1 VTSRVRRTGLA
12 LAAAAACAL
21 VLPQAAWAHAALL
34 RTDPQASGT
43 VPSSPA
49 QVSLTFDEAVAPRFA
64 VISVTNARGEQ
75 EATGAPQ
82 ALPSDPDTIAV
93 PVRHV
98 PEGWYLV
105 YWRVISA
112 DGHPVRGAFTFAVGP
127 NPGPA
132 PQFVIPSLSESAATP
147 QLVATR
153 WLVFLSMMIAV
164 GLFSL
169 RAVIARPA
177 AGIAGAPLRSLS
189 VATAIALAAALVA
202 IPAYVLVA
210 TAEFAQRPVYD
221 LPATVPVVRDS
232 NLGRSFTDLEV
243 VLVLFAIA
251 AGALVWVDDG
261 RRRQRSVAALLALTG
276 ACLAAGA
283 ATAVPGLAGHAAQT
297 SPAALSLVLDWTH
310 VTAGAVWLGGLVGL
324 VIVGV
329 RTPAGARVEVLGLVV
344 PRFSRTGLACVL
356 LLIASGV
363 AASIIHL
370 PTLSSLW
377 GTSYGQA
384 ILVKVALLAC
394 ALVAGG
400 INYARTTP
408 RLAAARERNDR
419 GLGESGARLLRR
431 TVRAEVALVSATVLA
446 AMVLSSLPPPAKA
459 LAEVGQ
465 ASAHVGPGSVDRVIH
480 HGPYTLHV
488 HVDPNRA
495 AQPSTFTLGL
505 TQSGKPVTG
514 ARVVLQFAMLDME
527 MGTQAYTMPERSP
540 GIYVRTTPA
549 LVMVGH
555 WGVSF
560 QVEPPGGQPFTVI
573 VVDHAEG

>member
-1 VTSRVRRTGLA
+1 VTSRVRRIAIA
-12 LAAAAACAL
+12 LTIAACAL
-21 VLPQAAWAHAALL
+21 ALPEAAWAHAALL
-34 RTDPQASGT
+34 RTTPQASGT
-43 VPSSPA
+43 IPSSPA
-49 QVSLTFDEAVAPRFA
+49 RVSLTYDEAVAPKFA
-64 VISVTNARGEQ
+64 IISVTNAGGEQ
-75 EATGAPQ
+75 EATASPA

-93 PVRHV
+93 PVRHL

-132 PQFVIPSLSESAATP
+132 PQFVIPSLSESATSP

-153 WLVFLSMMIAV
+153 WLAFLGLMLAV

-177 AGIAGAPLRSLS
+177 AAVAPAPLRALS
-189 VATAIALAAALVA
+189 RATAVALVFALLA
-202 IPAYVLVA
+202 IPLYVLVA
-210 TAEFAQRPVYD
+210 TAEFAQRPFVD
-221 LPATVPVVRDS
+221 LAATVPVVRDS
-232 NLGRSFTDLEV
+232 NLGRSFTDLELV
-243 VLVLFAIA
+243 VALFAVA
-251 AGALVWVDDG
+251 AWAVLWVDDG
-261 RRRQRSVAALLALTG
+261 RRRHRSVAALLALTG
-276 ACLAAGA
+276 ALLAAGA

-310 VTAGAVWLGGLVGL
+310 VTAAAIWLGGLLGV
-324 VIVGV
+324 VILGM
-329 RTPAGARVEVLGLVV
+329 RTPPGERLEVLGLVV
-344 PRFSRTGLACVL
+344 PRFSNTALACVL
-356 LLIASGV
+356 LVIASGV

-400 INYARTTP
+400 INYARTVP
-408 RLAAARERNDR
+408 RLAAARERGDR
-419 GLGESGARLLRR
+419 VLAESGARLLRR
-431 TVRAEVALVSATVLA
+431 CVGTEVALVTATLLA

-459 LAEVGQ
+459 LAEVGR
-465 ASAHVGPGSVDRVIH
+465 ASAHVGPGAVDRVIH
-480 HGPYTLHV
+480 HGSYTLRV

-495 AQPSTFTLGL
+495 AQPSTFTLRLSQNG
-505 TQSGKPVTG
+505 QPVTG
-514 ARVVLQFAMLDME
+514 ARVTLQFAMLDME
-527 MGTQAYTMPERSP
+527 MGTQAYTLPEKAP
-540 GIYVRTTPA
+540 GTYVRTTPA

-555 WGVSF
+555 WGVSY
-560 QVEPPGGQPFTVI
+560 QVEPRGGQPFTVI

>member
-1 VTSRVRRTGLA
+1 MTSRVCRTAIA

-21 VLPQAAWAHAALL
+21 ALPGAAWAHAALL
-34 RTDPQASGT
+34 RTTPQASGT
-43 VPSSPA
+43 IPSSPPR
-49 QVSLTFDEAVAPRFA
+49 VTLTYDEAVAPRFA
-64 VISVTNARGEQ
+64 VVSVTNARGEQ
-75 EATGAPQ
+75 QAVGSPA

-93 PVRHV
+93 PVRRL

-132 PQFVIPSLSESAATP
+132 PQFVIPSLSETAATP
-147 QLVATR
+147 QLIVTR
-153 WLVFLSMMIAV
+153 WLAFLGLMLAV
-164 GLFSL
+164 GLFAL

-177 AGIAGAPLRSLS
+177 AAVNVAPLRALS
-189 VATAIALAAALVA
+189 KATAGAFLFALVA
-202 IPAYVLVA
+202 IPLYVLVA
-210 TAEFAQRPVYD
+210 TAEFAQRPFVD
-221 LPATVPVVRDS
+221 LAATVPVVRDS
-232 NLGRSFTDLEV
+232 NLGRSFTDLEL
-243 VLVLFAIA
+243 VLALFAIA
-251 AGALVWVDDG
+251 AWAVLWVDDG

-276 ACLAAGA
+276 ALLAAGA

-310 VTAGAVWLGGLVGL
+310 VTAAAIWLGGLL
-324 VIVGV
+324 GV
-329 RTPAGARVEVLGLVV
+329 LILGARTPPGERIELLGLVV
-344 PRFSRTGLACVL
+344 PRFSNTALVCVVL
-356 LLIASGV
+356 VIASGV
-363 AASIIHL
+363 AASIVHL

-400 INYARTTP
+400 INYARTVP
-408 RLAAARERNDR
+408 RLAAARERGDR
-419 GLGESGARLLRR
+419 ALAESGARLLRR
-431 TVRAEVALVSATVLA
+431 NVGTEAVLVTATLLA

-465 ASAHVGPGSVDRVIH
+465 ASAHVGPGTVDRVIR
-480 HGPYTLHV
+480 HGPYALRV

-495 AQPSTFTLGL
+495 AQPSTFSLRL
-505 TQSGKPVTG
+505 TQNGQPVTG
-514 ARVVLQFAMLDME
+514 ARVTLQFAMLDME
-527 MGTQAYTMPERSP
+527 MGTQAYTLPERSP
-540 GIYVRTTPA
+540 GTYVRTTPA

-555 WGVSF
+555 WGVSYE
-560 QVEPPGGQPFTVI
+560 VEPRGGQPFTVI

>member
-1 VTSRVRRTGLA
+1 VTSRVRRTA
-12 LAAAAACAL
+12 LAVVVLAGL
-21 VLPQAAWAHAALL
+21 VLALPQAAWAHAALL

-43 VPSSPA
+43 IPSSPA
-49 QVSLTFDEAVAPRFA
+49 QVTLTFDEAVAPRFA
-64 VISVTNARGEQ
+64 VISVTDARGEQ
-75 EATGAPQ
+75 ETTGSPA

-147 QLVATR
+147 QLVVTR

-177 AGIAGAPLRSLS
+177 ARVAGAPLRSLS
-189 VATAIALAAALVA
+189 AATAVALAAALVA
-202 IPAYVLVA
+202 IPVYVLAA
-210 TAEFAQRPVYD
+210 TAEFAQRPFYD
-221 LPATVPVVRDS
+221 LAATVPVVRDS
-232 NLGRSFTDLEV
+232 NLGRAFSDLEV
-243 VLVLFAIA
+243 VLVLFAVA
-251 AGALVWVDDG
+251 AGALLLVDDG
-261 RRRQRSVAALLALTG
+261 RRRQRSVAALLALAG
-276 ACLAAGA
+276 AFLAAGA

-297 SPAALSLVLDWTH
+297 SPAALSLALDWMH

-324 VIVGV
+324 VILGV
-329 RTPAGARVEVLGLVV
+329 RTPAGARVDVLGLVV

-363 AASIIHL
+363 GASIVHL
-370 PTLSSLW
+370 PTVSSLW

-384 ILVKVALLAC
+384 ILAKVALLAC

-408 RLAAARERNDR
+408 RLAAARERHDR

-431 TVRAEVALVSATVLA
+431 TVRAEVLLVSATVLA

-465 ASAHVGPGSVDRVIH
+465 ASAHVGPGAVDRVIH

-495 AQPSTFTLGL
+495 AQPSTFTLAL
-505 TQSGKPVTG
+505 TQNGKPVTG

>member
-1 VTSRVRRTGLA
+1 VCRTAIA

-21 VLPQAAWAHAALL
+21 ALPGAAWAHAALL
-34 RTDPQASGT
+34 RTTPQASGT
-43 VPSSPA
+43 IPSSPPR
-49 QVSLTFDEAVAPRFA
+49 VTLTYDEAVAPKFA
-64 VISVTNARGEQ
+64 VVSVTNARGEQ
-75 EATGAPQ
+75 QAVGSPA

-93 PVRHV
+93 PVRHL

-132 PQFVIPSLSESAATP
+132 PQFVIPSLSETAATP
-147 QLVATR
+147 QLIVTR
-153 WLVFLSMMIAV
+153 WLAFLGLMLAV
-164 GLFSL
+164 GLFAL
-169 RAVIARPA
+169 RAVVARPA
-177 AGIAGAPLRSLS
+177 AAVNVAPLRALS
-189 VATAIALAAALVA
+189 KATAGAFLFALVA
-202 IPAYVLVA
+202 IPLYVLVA
-210 TAEFAQRPVYD
+210 TAEFAQRPFVD
-221 LPATVPVVRDS
+221 LAATVPVVRDS
-232 NLGRSFTDLEV
+232 NLGRSFTDLEL
-243 VLVLFAIA
+243 VLALFAIA
-251 AGALVWVDDG
+251 AWAVLWVDDG

-276 ACLAAGA
+276 ALLAAGA

-310 VTAGAVWLGGLVGL
+310 VTAAAIWLGGLL
-324 VIVGV
+324 GV
-329 RTPAGARVEVLGLVV
+329 LILGARTPPGERIELLGLVV
-344 PRFSRTGLACVL
+344 PRFSNTALVCVVL
-356 LLIASGV
+356 VIASGV
-363 AASIIHL
+363 AASIVHL

-400 INYARTTP
+400 INYARTVP
-408 RLAAARERNDR
+408 RLAAARERGDR
-419 GLGESGARLLRR
+419 TLAESGARLLRR
-431 TVRAEVALVSATVLA
+431 NVGTEVVLVTATLLA

-465 ASAHVGPGSVDRVIH
+465 ASAHVGPGTVDRVIR

-488 HVDPNRA
+488 RVDPNRA
-495 AQPSTFTLGL
+495 AQPSTFSLRL
-505 TQSGKPVTG
+505 TQNGQPVTG
-514 ARVVLQFAMLDME
+514 ARITLQFAMLDME
-527 MGTQAYTMPERSP
+527 MGTQAYTLPERAP
-540 GIYVRTTPA
+540 GTYVRTTPA

-555 WGVSF
+555 WGVSYE
-560 QVEPPGGQPFTVI
+560 VEPRGGQPFTVI

>member
-1 VTSRVRRTGLA
+1 MTDRVRRTGLA
-12 LAAAAACAL
+12 LAVAACVLA
-21 VLPQAAWAHAALL
+21 LPQAAWAHAALL

-43 VPSSPA
+43 VASSPA
-49 QVSLTFDEAVAPRFA
+49 RVSLTYDEAVAPRFA

-75 EATGAPQ
+75 QATGSPA
-82 ALPSDPDTIAV
+82 ALPSDPDTIEV
-93 PVRHV
+93 PVRHL

-132 PQFVIPSLSESAATP
+132 PQFVIPSLSESATTP
-147 QLVATR
+147 QLIVTR
-153 WLVFLSMMIAV
+153 WLVFLSMMFAV

-177 AGIAGAPLRSLS
+177 AAVAAAPLRALSL
-189 VATAIALAAALVA
+189 ATAASLAVALVA
-202 IPAYVLVA
+202 IPLYVLVA
-210 TAEFAQRPVYD
+210 TAEFAQRPFVD
-221 LPATVPVVRDS
+221 LAATVPVVRDS

-243 VLVLFAIA
+243 VLVLFALA
-251 AGALVWVDDG
+251 AWALLWVDDG
-261 RRRQRSVAALLALTG
+261 RRRHRSVAALLALAG
-276 ACLAAGA
+276 ALLAAGA

-310 VTAGAVWLGGLVGL
+310 VTAAAVWLGGLLGL
-324 VIVGV
+324 VILGV
-329 RTPAGARVEVLGLVV
+329 RTPPGDRVDVLGLIV
-344 PRFSRTGLACVL
+344 PRFSRTALVCVL
-356 LLIASGV
+356 IVIASGV

-384 ILVKVALLAC
+384 ILVKVALLTC

-400 INYARTTP
+400 VNYARTTP
-408 RLAAARERNDR
+408 RLAAARERGDR

-431 TVRAEVALVSATVLA
+431 TVRAEVVLVSATVLA

-465 ASAHVGPGSVDRVIH
+465 ASAHVGPGSVARVIH
-480 HGPYTLHV
+480 HGSYTLRV

-505 TQSGKPVTG
+505 TQNGQPVTG

-540 GIYVRTTPA
+540 GTYVRTTPA

-555 WGVSF
+555 WGVGF
-560 QVEPPGGQPFTVI
+560 EVEPRGGPPFTVI

>member
-1 VTSRVRRTGLA
+1 MGLA
-12 LAAAAACAL
+12 LAVAAACAL
-21 VLPQAAWAHAALL
+21 TLPQAAWAHAALL

-49 QVSLTFDEAVAPRFA
+49 QVSLTFDEAVAPKFA

-75 EATGAPQ
+75 QATGSPA

-93 PVRHV
+93 PIRHV

-177 AGIAGAPLRSLS
+177 AGVAGAPLRSLS
-189 VATAIALAAALVA
+189 VATTIALAAALVA
-202 IPAYVLVA
+202 IPVYVVVA
-210 TAEFAQRPVYD
+210 TAEFAQRPFYD
-221 LPATVPVVRDS
+221 LAATVPVVRDS

-243 VLVLFAIA
+243 VLVLFAVA
-251 AGALVWVDDG
+251 AGALLWVDDG
-261 RRRQRSVAALLALTG
+261 RRRQRSVAGLLALTG
-276 ACLAAGA
+276 AFLAAGA

-324 VIVGV
+324 VILGI
-329 RTPAGARVEVLGLVV
+329 RTPAAARVDVLGLVV
-344 PRFSRTGLACVL
+344 PRFSRTALACVL
-356 LLIASGV
+356 LVIASGV

-377 GTSYGQA
+377 GTGYGQA

-400 INYARTTP
+400 VNYARTTP

-419 GLGESGARLLRR
+419 ALGESGARLLRR
-431 TVRAEVALVSATVLA
+431 TVRAEVLLVSATVLA

-465 ASAHVGPGSVDRVIH
+465 ASARVGPGSVDRVIH
-480 HGPYTLHV
+480 RGPYTLHV
-488 HVDPNRA
+488 RVDPNRA

-505 TQSGKPVTG
+505 TRNGRPVTG

-555 WGVSF
+555 WGVGF

>member
-1 VTSRVRRTGLA
+1 VTSRVRRTAIALAVAACPLA
-12 LAAAAACAL
+12 L
-21 VLPQAAWAHAALL
+21 PGAAWAHAALL
-34 RTDPQASGT
+34 RTTPQASGT
-43 VPSSPA
+43 IPSSPA
-49 QVSLTFDEAVAPRFA
+49 RVSLTYDEAVAPKFA
-64 VISVTNARGEQ
+64 VVSVTNAGGTQ
-75 EATGAPQ
+75 EATGSPA
-82 ALPSDPDTIAV
+82 ALASDPDTIAV
-93 PVRHV
+93 PVRHL

-132 PQFVIPSLSESAATP
+132 PQFVIPSLSESATSP

-153 WLVFLSMMIAV
+153 WLAFLGLMLAV

-177 AGIAGAPLRSLS
+177 AAVAPAPLRALS
-189 VATAIALAAALVA
+189 RATAVALAFALLA
-202 IPAYVLVA
+202 IPLYVLVA
-210 TAEFAQRPVYD
+210 TAEFAQRPFVD

-232 NLGRSFTDLEV
+232 NLGRSFTDLE
-243 VLVLFAIA
+243 LVLALFAVA
-251 AGALVWVDDG
+251 AWAVLWVDDG
-261 RRRQRSVAALLALTG
+261 RRRHRSVAALLALTG
-276 ACLAAGA
+276 ALLAAGA

-310 VTAGAVWLGGLVGL
+310 VTAAAIWLGGLVGV
-324 VIVGV
+324 VILGV
-329 RTPAGARVEVLGLVV
+329 RTPPGERLEVLGLVV
-344 PRFSRTGLACVL
+344 PRFSNTALACVL
-356 LLIASGV
+356 LVIASGV

-400 INYARTTP
+400 INYARTVP
-408 RLAAARERNDR
+408 RLAAARERRDR
-419 GLGESGARLLRR
+419 ALGESGAHLLRR
-431 TVRAEVALVSATVLA
+431 CVGTEVVLVTATLLA

-459 LAEVGQ
+459 LAEVGR
-465 ASAHVGPGSVDRVIH
+465 ASAHVGPGAVDRVIH
-480 HGPYTLHV
+480 HGSYTLRV

-495 AQPSTFTLGL
+495 AQPSTFTLRLSQNG
-505 TQSGKPVTG
+505 QPVTG
-514 ARVVLQFAMLDME
+514 ARVTLQFAMLDME
-527 MGTQAYTMPERSP
+527 MGTQAYTLPEKSP
-540 GIYVRTTPA
+540 GTYVRTTPA

-555 WGVSF
+555 WGVSY
-560 QVEPPGGQPFTVI
+560 QVEPRGGQPFTVI

>member
-1 VTSRVRRTGLA
+1 VTFRVRRTGLA
-12 LAAAAACAL
+12 VAVLTALALA
-21 VLPQAAWAHAALL
+21 LPQAAWAHAALL

-43 VPSSPA
+43 LPSSPA
-49 QVSLTFDEAVAPRFA
+49 QVSLTFDEAVAPKFA
-64 VISVTNARGEQ
+64 VISVTNSRGEQ
-75 EATGAPQ
+75 QATAAPA
-82 ALPSDPDTIAV
+82 ALPSDPDTISV
-93 PVRHV
+93 PVRHL

-147 QLVATR
+147 QLVVTR

-189 VATAIALAAALVA
+189 VATAVSLAVALAA
-202 IPAYVLVA
+202 IPLYVLVA
-210 TAEFAQRPVYD
+210 TAEFAQRPFVD
-221 LPATVPVVRDS
+221 LGATVPVIRDS
-232 NLGRSFTDLEV
+232 NLGRSFTDLEI
-243 VLVLFAIA
+243 VLVLFALA
-251 AGALVWVDDG
+251 AWALLWVDDG
-261 RRRQRSVAALLALTG
+261 RRRQRSVAGLLALAGALLA
-276 ACLAAGA
+276 AAA

-310 VTAGAVWLGGLVGL
+310 VTAAAVWLGGLVGL
-324 VIVGV
+324 VILGV
-329 RTPAGARVEVLGLVV
+329 RTPAGARVDVLGLVV
-344 PRFSRTGLACVL
+344 RRFSRTALVCVL
-356 LLIASGV
+356 LVIASGV

-384 ILVKVALLAC
+384 IMVKVALLSC

-408 RLAAARERNDR
+408 RLAAARERGDR

-431 TVRAEVALVSATVLA
+431 TVRAEVVLVSATVLA

-465 ASAHVGPGSVDRVIH
+465 ASAHVGPGSVARVIH
-480 HGPYTLHV
+480 HGSYTLHV
-488 HVDPNRA
+488 RVDPNRA
-495 AQPSTFTLGL
+495 AQPSTFTLAL
-505 TQSGKPVTG
+505 SQNGKPVTG

-527 MGTQAYTMPERSP
+527 MGTQAYTMPETSP
-540 GIYVRTTPA
+540 GTYVRTTPA

-555 WGVSF
+555 WGVGF
-560 QVEPPGGQPFTVI
+560 QVQPTGAQPFTVI